1 MSWYRYEGFS
11 KDTERVKGTL
21 WGDSEE
27 EVQAKLDYQGI
38 KPIRIE
44 LVETKQKSSDWGHR
58 PIIQFA
64 YRLHMLLG
72 SGISLRKALDMM
84 VTMKGTK
91 IPYSDIREDVGR
103 GMALSKSVAK
113 YGCPTIAAT
122 ILEAGEASGTLVEA
136 LAMIQ
141 GLYEEERKLR
151 QQWISALT
159 YPSFLL
165 VLMGVFITV
174 AVGFI
179 LPQFKAVFD
188 TMQIELPPFTA
199 ALFAGGTWLQQYG
212 LYVVALFLVVLV
224 LLWKVYQQEA
234 IKLFVHRRIWVCMQS
249 REWLISYTMVRMC
262 QIWKLLLQS
271 GIPLL
276 QMLAMTE
283 SLWGNLW
290 ATQLQQDVKQY
301 ISQGHRL
308 TESLETMQLGTSF
321 LHDLLRIGEETG
333 DLESMLQQGYIYY
346 RGILDRTMKK
356 GEQLLEPIMLS
367 MMGLIIAIL
376 VVAVMLPMFN
386 SISAIQ

>member
-1 MSWYRYEGFS
+1 
-11 KDTERVKGTL
+11 
-21 WGDSEE
+21 
-27 EVQAKLDYQGI
+27 
-38 KPIRIE
+38 
-44 LVETKQKSSDWGHR
+44 
-58 PIIQFA
+58 
-64 YRLHMLLG
+64 
-72 SGISLRKALDMM
+72 
-84 VTMKGTK
+84 
-91 IPYSDIREDVGR
+91 
-103 GMALSKSVAK
+103 
-113 YGCPTIAAT
+113 
-122 ILEAGEASGTLVEA
+122 
-136 LAMIQ
+136 MIQ

-234 IKLFVHRRIWVCMQS
+234 IKLSVHRRIWVCMQS

-346 RGILDRTMKK
+346 RGMLDRTMKK

>member
-1 MSWYRYEGFS
+1 
-11 KDTERVKGTL
+11 
-21 WGDSEE
+21 
-27 EVQAKLDYQGI
+27 
-38 KPIRIE
+38 
-44 LVETKQKSSDWGHR
+44 
-58 PIIQFA
+58 
-64 YRLHMLLG
+64 
-72 SGISLRKALDMM
+72 
-84 VTMKGTK
+84 
-91 IPYSDIREDVGR
+91 
-103 GMALSKSVAK
+103 
-113 YGCPTIAAT
+113 
-122 ILEAGEASGTLVEA
+122 
-136 LAMIQ
+136 
-141 GLYEEERKLR
+141 
-151 QQWISALT
+151 
-159 YPSFLL
+159 
-165 VLMGVFITV
+165 MGVFITV

-212 LYVVALFLVVLV
+212 LYVVALFLVMLV

-234 IKLFVHRRIWVCMQS
+234 IKLSVHRRIWLCMQS

-290 ATQLQQDVKQY
+290 ATQLQQNVKQY